1 MNLKLQLRT
10 FVSFAGLL
18 LLFAAIPAAPGQS
31 GTSSVQGIVTDTTGA
46 VIPDSDILLTN
57 NGTGVKLLT
66 KSDSAGNYSFPAV
79 LPGSY
84 TLEVTKQGFAGYKI
98 TEFTVIVGQHETQ
111 NARLSI
117 AASATTI
124 TVDASGLSNVLDT
137 NSNDLGGVIGPRAV
151 ENLPLNGRNYLQLS
165 LLSGAAVTPQGAA
178 AGSTGQTGHPLLAIN
193 VAGNEPDYTM
203 YVINGIEAVG
213 SRAGNTS
220 LNIDTGAIDQFEV
233 HYGFFMPDMGP
244 NPGIVDVVTK
254 SGTNHIHGEAYEYL
268 RTNQMQARD
277 YFAINAATH
286 LGIPPGKYHQD
297 QFGFNFG
304 NPILHDKLFD
314 FVSYEGYRQNQQVL
328 INGETP
334 TQAMFGGDFSALL
347 PNTVIY
353 DPATLNPVTGRRT
366 PFTNN
371 MIPSG
376 RISSNIQGLLAYYN
390 PGSGTV
396 PTANNIG
403 GNRPYLFNSD
413 QFMGRVDY
421 SLNQA
426 NQIFAQGNW
435 LNSPISSPGLF
446 PATGTA
452 YPLDT
457 ELVNLGWNRTLSPT
471 KVNELRLGMMRDSV
485 FDEGAAVPGIQ
496 NKLNITGTG
505 DANGVPS
512 IGFSGGG
519 LTGFGASTGLIGDTD
534 DDYQI
539 HDGFNWLHGAHQL
552 KFGFQLVYLRSIQA
566 SANANA
572 RGVFNFNGMFTAQTI
587 ASGGGYA
594 TDNSYPGGAGG
605 YSFADFLLGDLNTA
619 QSIAMPPTHF
629 RWTAAEPYAQDTWKI
644 SPHLTA
650 NLALAWYGATPPNPV
665 GADKNLIHGFNFN
678 TGFLV
683 FTALGQQNPEVFN
696 MTYTNFAPRVG
707 FTYQPPILPNS
718 VIRAGWGLYYT
729 SQEDVNAQYSIVA
742 QYITINSSVSNV
754 QGVPQYVLGVNA
766 MPAVTVGQITQ
777 AQANATA
784 GAVQYLSTNQ
794 HSPYV
799 DQYNLDI
806 QYSFAKSFLADVAYL
821 GNNAHHLAVNWNPF
835 DCSAPTDQYC
845 VDSRNP
851 YNGRYTYMQEVNS
864 IGYSNYNALL
874 AKLQHQFQWGFS
886 LIANYIWQKG
896 LAEAQQGSNG
906 TVNQDRSCLQCD
918 YGLTASNV
926 PQALTLSAV
935 AQIPF
940 GRGRHWGNTINPI
953 VDEVAG
959 GWSVDAISTMQK
971 GLPFTITG
979 ANSTAWS
986 PGQIRANRYCHNP
999 HAGSYL
1005 RANGLSTDIRTNG
1018 NYWFWNQQV
1027 SGVFQNETTGGC
1039 FVDPAKDPANLVGG
1053 KLPVIGGVQARDA
1066 FGDSGF
1072 DPYYGP
1078 GLNNWDLAAH
1088 KEFSITEG
1096 IKFAVR
1102 GEFFNAWN
1110 HTQFA
1115 NPNTGV
1121 NGGSNFGQITSTQ
1134 HAARI
1139 IQVAGKIT
1147 F

>member
-1 MNLKLQLRT
+1 MRFRIQIAVASLA
-10 FVSFAGLL
+10 VSFALSAVTGW
-18 LLFAAIPAAPGQS
+18 AQS
-31 GTSSVQGIVTDTTGA
+31 GSSSIQGTVADTSGA
-46 VIPDSDILLTN
+46 VVPDSTVILTN
-57 NGTGVKLLT
+57 HATGVQLIT
-66 KSDSAGNYSFPAV
+66 KSDEAGSYSFPTV
-79 LPGSY
+79 PPGLY
-84 TLEVTKQGFAGYKI
+84 TLEVTKAGFAGYKI
-98 TEFTVIVGQHETQ
+98 TGFNLIVGQHQTQ
-111 NARLSI
+111 NAKLSV
-117 AASATTI
+117 ASSATTI

-137 NSNDLGGVIGPRAV
+137 DSNDLGGVIGPRSV

-165 LLSGAAVTPQGAA
+165 LLSGAAATPQGAA
-178 AGSTGQTGHPLLAIN
+178 AGSVNQTGHPLLSIN

-254 SGTNHIHGEAYEYL
+254 SGTNQIHGEAYEYL

-277 YFAINAATH
+277 YFAINSSTH
-286 LGIPPGKYHQD
+286 LPIPPGKYHQD
-297 QFGFNFG
+297 QFGFNLG
-304 NPILHDKLFD
+304 GPVLRDRLFY
-314 FVSYEGYRQNQQVL
+314 FASYEGYRQNQQVL
-328 INGETP
+328 INGESP

-353 DPATLNPVTGRRT
+353 DPATLDPVTGRRQ
-366 PFTNN
+366 PFQGNK
-371 MIPSG
+371 IDPS
-376 RISSNIQGLLAYYN
+376 RISSNIKGLLAYYT
-390 PGSGTV
+390 PGSGTA
-396 PTANNIG
+396 PTPNNIG

-413 QFMGRVDY
+413 QFMGRIDH
-421 SLNQA
+421 SLNQK

-446 PATGTA
+446 PSTGTA
-452 YPLDT
+452 FPLDT
-457 ELVNLGWNRTLSPT
+457 ELVNLGWNWTLSPT

-485 FDEGAAVPGIQ
+485 FDEGASVPGIQ

-519 LTGFGASTGLIGDTD
+519 LSGFGASTGLIGDTD
-534 DDYQI
+534 DTYQI
-539 HDGFNWLHGAHQL
+539 HDGLNWLHGRHQM
-552 KFGFQLVYLRSIQA
+552 KFGFQVVYLRSIQA

-572 RGVFNFNGMFTAQTI
+572 RGAFNFNGMFTAQTI
-587 ASGGGYA
+587 VSGSGYA

-629 RWTAAEPYAQDTWKI
+629 RWTNAEPYAQDTWKI
-644 SPHLTA
+644 TPHLTA
-650 NLALAWYGATPPNPV
+650 NLALAWYGATPPNPT
-665 GADKNLIHGFNFN
+665 GKDKNLIHAFDFNS
-678 TGFLV
+678 GLLI
-683 FTALGQQNPEVFN
+683 FTALGQVDPEVFA
-696 MTYTNFAPRVG
+696 MTKSNFAPRIG
-707 FTYQPPILPNS
+707 FAFQPPAIPNA

-729 SQEDVNAQYSIVA
+729 SQEDVNAQYSIVS
-742 QYITINSSVSNV
+742 QIITVNNAVSNV

-777 AQANATA
+777 AQANAMT
-784 GAVQYLSTNQ
+784 GAVQYLSTHQ

-799 DQYNLDI
+799 DQYNLDL

-821 GNNAHHLAVNWNPF
+821 GNVAHHLAINWNPF
-835 DCSAPTDQYC
+835 DCSSPTDQYC

-864 IGYSNYNALL
+864 IGYGNYNALL
-874 AKLQHQFQWGFS
+874 AKLQHQFQYGFS
-886 LIANYIWQKG
+886 LTANYIWQKG
-896 LAEAQQGSNG
+896 LAMAQQGSNG
-906 TVNQDRSCLQCD
+906 TVNQNRSCLRCD
-918 YGLTASNV
+918 YGLTTSNI
-926 PQALTLSAV
+926 PQALTISAV
-935 AQIPF
+935 GEVPIGH
-940 GRGRHWGNTINPI
+940 GRRWGNAMNPVLNEAI
-953 VDEVAG
+953 G
-959 GWSVDAISTMQK
+959 GWAVDAIATMQR
-971 GLPFTITG
+971 GLPYTVTG

-999 HAGSYL
+999 HAAYAL
-1005 RANGLSTDIRTNG
+1005 AAHGLGPNIRTNG
-1018 NYWFWNQQV
+1018 NYWFWNQQFN
-1027 SGVFQNETTGGC
+1027 GVFQNENGGGC
-1039 FVDPAKDPANLVGG
+1039 FVDPAKDPANLVNG

-1066 FGDSGF
+1066 FGNEAFDSF
-1072 DPYYGP
+1072 YGP
-1078 GLNNWDLAAH
+1078 GLNNWDIAVH
-1088 KEFSITEG
+1088 KEFGIERG

-1102 GEFFNAWN
+1102 GEFFNAFN

-1121 NGGSNFGQITSTQ
+1121 NAGVGFGQITGTQ

-1139 IQVAGKIT
+1139 VQVAGKVT

>member
-1 MNLKLQLRT
+1 MRFRIQ
-10 FVSFAGLL
+10 
-18 LLFAAIPAAPGQS
+18 AAIAALAFLLIGSSVAGWGQS
-31 GTSSVQGIVTDTTGA
+31 GTSSVQGTVADTTGA
-46 VIPDSDILLTN
+46 VVPDSSVTLTN
-57 NGTGVKLLT
+57 DGTGVKLLS
-66 KSDSAGNYSFPAV
+66 KSDNAGNYSFPTV
-79 LPGSY
+79 TPGLY
-84 TLEVTKQGFAGYKI
+84 TLEVTKDGFAGYKI
-98 TEFTVIVGQHETQ
+98 AGFNVIVGQHETQ
-111 NARLSI
+111 NAVLRVAS
-117 AASATTI
+117 SATTV

-151 ENLPLNGRNYLQLS
+151 ENLPLNGRNFLQLS

-178 AGSTGQTGHPLLAIN
+178 AGSTNQTGHPLLAIN

-203 YVINGIEAVG
+203 YLVNGIEAVG

-277 YFAINAATH
+277 YFAINSSTH
-286 LGIPPGKYHQD
+286 LPIPPGKYHQD
-297 QFGFNFG
+297 QFGFNVG
-304 NPILHDKLFD
+304 GPILHDKLFY
-314 FVSYEGYRQNQQVL
+314 FASYEGYRQNQQVL
-328 INGETP
+328 INGEAP
-334 TQAMFGGDFSALL
+334 TAAMFKGDFSALL

-353 DPATLNPVTGRRT
+353 DPATLNTTTGRRQ
-366 PFTNN
+366 PFSGNI
-371 MIPSG
+371 IPSG
-376 RISSNIQGLLAYYN
+376 RISSNIQGLLAYYTA
-390 PGSGTV
+390 GSGTV
-396 PTANNIG
+396 PSPNNIG

-413 QFMGRVDY
+413 QFMGRIDY
-421 SLNQA
+421 SLNQK

-446 PATGTA
+446 PSTGVA

-457 ELVNLGWNRTLSPT
+457 ELVNIGWNWTLSPT

-485 FDEGAAVPGIQ
+485 FDEGASVPGLQ

-505 DANGVPS
+505 DPNGVPA

-519 LTGFGASTGLIGDTD
+519 LSGFGVSTGLLGDVD
-534 DDYQI
+534 DTYQV
-539 HDGFNWLHGAHQL
+539 HDGFNWLHGNHQM

-587 ASGGGYA
+587 ASGTGYA

-605 YSFADFLLGDLNTA
+605 YSFADFLLGDLNSA
-619 QSIAMPPTHF
+619 QSIAMPSTHF
-629 RWTAAEPYAQDTWKI
+629 RWTTAEPYAQDTWKI

-665 GADKNLIHGFNFN
+665 GPDKNLIHAFDFNSGLLTFA
-678 TGFLV
+678 
-683 FTALGQQNPEVFN
+683 ALGQVNPEVFN
-696 MTYTNFAPRVG
+696 MTLTNFAPRVG
-707 FTYQPPILPNS
+707 FAYQPPFLANS
-718 VIRAGWGLYYT
+718 VLRGGWGLYYT
-729 SQEDVNAQYSIVA
+729 SQEDVNAQYSIVS
-742 QYITINSSVSNV
+742 QIITVNNAVSNV
-754 QGVPQYVLGVNA
+754 QGIPQYVLGVNA

-777 AQANATA
+777 AQANAMT
-784 GAVQYLSTNQ
+784 GTVQYLSTHQ

-799 DQYNLDI
+799 DQYNLDF
-806 QYSFAKSFLADVAYL
+806 QYAFAKSFLADVAYL
-821 GNNAHHLAVNWNPF
+821 GNNAHHLFQNWNPF
-835 DCSAPTDQYC
+835 DCSSTADQYC
-845 VDSRNP
+845 VDNRNP
-851 YNGRYTYMQEVNS
+851 YYPRYTYMQEVNS
-864 IGYSNYNALL
+864 IGNGNYNALL
-874 AKLQHQFQWGFS
+874 AKLQHQFQYGFS
-886 LIANYIWQKG
+886 LIANYIWEKG

-906 TVNQDRSCLQCD
+906 TINQDRSCLQCD
-918 YGLTASNV
+918 YGLTTSNI

-935 AQIPF
+935 AEVPV
-940 GRGRHWGNTINPI
+940 GRGRTWGNKMNP
-953 VDEVAG
+953 VLDEVIG
-959 GWSVDAISTMQK
+959 GWSVDAIATMQK
-971 GLPFTITG
+971 GLPYTITG

-986 PGQIRANRYCHNP
+986 PGQIRANRYCHDP
-999 HAGSYL
+999 HAASYMS
-1005 RANGLSTDIRTNG
+1005 AHGLSRDIRTNG
-1018 NYWFWNQQV
+1018 NYWFWNQQT

-1053 KLPVIGGVQARDA
+1053 KLPIINGMQARDA
-1066 FGDSGF
+1066 FGDGGF
-1072 DPYYGP
+1072 DPFYGP

-1088 KEFSITEG
+1088 KDFNITEG

-1110 HTQFA
+1110 HTQF
-1115 NPNTGV
+1115 NGPNSGV
-1121 NGGSNFGQITSTQ
+1121 NAGSGFGQITSTQ

-1139 IQVAGKIT
+1139 VQVAGKVT